1 MPIRLRVALVFV
13 AALAVA
19 FALGGWLFY
28 RQLSASLL
36 STAHTVSLDESDAP
50 WAA

>member
-28 RQLSASLL
+28 SRCRP
-36 STAHTVSLDESDAP
+36 HC
-50 WAA
+50 